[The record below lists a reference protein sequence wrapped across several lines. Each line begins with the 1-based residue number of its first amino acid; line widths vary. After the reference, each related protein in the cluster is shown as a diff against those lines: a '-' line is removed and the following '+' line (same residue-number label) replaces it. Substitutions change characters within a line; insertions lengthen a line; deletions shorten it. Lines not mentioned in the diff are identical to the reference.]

1 MKNIFPKRLY
11 SAVMILI
18 SISFSLFARKND
30 DFKKNQLFAVKTEYF
45 EIIYPEKCRK
55 SAEILYENADKIY
68 IEVAG
73 QYGLTPSFSM
83 PVVLTPAVDSF
94 NAFWTSAPYNHI
106 VIYDTSFS
114 ISSDLSV
121 FSETLIQ
128 TFRHELTHAV
138 TYNMKS
144 PFWNVVSTIFGDCI
158 TPASLW
164 ISSGMAEGA
173 TVTSESAEGEGRLND
188 EFAKHMVK
196 QAKIENKFPSYYDVM
211 GARDKYPAGSFYY
224 FNGAFHQ
231 WLQQEFGM
239 KKYAEF
245 WYKLVNLK
253 AFTVGIAFKKVY
265 GIKLK
270 DAWKK
275 FEKDYP
281 VPEISSNPLETGL
294 IQDFFTS
301 QSDVFSRQNKT
312 GSYISSLTQSQNAIA
327 WLDNYGGRVFYVSKS
342 TLQNEINEIQ
352 NNQSEISQE
361 ESGILKKYE
370 ISQNQKAG
378 IKSKSDK
385 INIIN
390 KPKMLFQIK
399 NAQNINLS
407 DDGRFVTVSYL
418 SENSNGERARTKIY
432 DINQKKFF
440 TVRTK
445 SIKESAIIKNQ
456 EKYFLVSTKYNSP
469 TNSIYIEEIALNSSG
484 NIKSTDF
491 FVQIELPLNVN
502 VSNFIQTNDGEFAFI
517 LKNKLNYSIMTYS
530 FAKEEFTQ
538 YPLPEEKMI
547 IRSLSYNKEDNTF
560 YYSWT
565 FPGTMPRFGQFEPGE
580 KKYTLSG
587 SLSEKY
593 RNKNDNKSGDISGGI
608 FNPVSYG
615 KETVFIGQFYQFSR
629 IMKIPSIKDYFE
641 ATGTTQLYCKNDTV
655 LSLNHADDKN
665 ILQLEKKDFEN
676 QQNNMTFASQKDND
690 HPTQNFPEKK
700 FNPIK
705 YYLQGI
711 FIPFTSFVP
720 DSFGCNAGLT
730 EISGYFPGFTFITS
744 NPWTDGAT
752 SLYTSTFGWDIIQK
766 SFGFE
771 FTGQNATISKLFQS
785 NWDFKTEFDGKG
797 WKNSSALLT
806 FQINLEVGNNSSLSF
821 ANQTGAKI
829 GRQNNLQYLL
839 DFQTKKIYNSIY
851 FEDKIFYSL
860 SDAFSATF
868 SSIRK
873 AGSGRYEKKGVAYTL
888 GIGYRYDSDLSQ
900 SPLEYVN
907 AIQIKQDLELYI
919 PHLMPYSS
927 AYGKTTNFPSKLAFS
942 LFPIEPD
949 YLSKTNYTD
958 FGKSFFDTKL
968 EVILFASE
976 IQKAIPILQ
985 AVYMNDFAISA
996 GYRASLATGTKRTLS
1011 NLEDYRK
1018 FDTTITQIFQGECY
1032 LLDSVYVKGSWS
1044 ITPNLGGLAKSNAK
1058 TTIYLQAAYS
1068 LRHSLLQKNTIPFIF
1083 DIGFSSTY

>member
-1 MKNIFPKRLY
+1 MEKKILIRKKQENSLNKIVSKRLIF
-11 SAVMILI
+11 VVLILVTV
-18 SISFSLFARKND
+18 SFSLFAKND
-30 DFKKNQLFAVKTEYF
+30 DTKRNQLFAVKTEYF

-73 QYGLTPSFSM
+73 QYGFTPSFSM
-83 PVVLTPAVDSF
+83 PVILTPAVDSF

-114 ISSDLSV
+114 ISSDLAV

-144 PFWNVVSTIFGDCI
+144 PFWNFISGIFGDCI

-173 TVTSESAEGEGRLND
+173 TVTSESAGGEGRLND

-196 QAKIENKFPSYYDVM
+196 QAKIENNFPSYYDVM
-211 GARDKYPAGSFYY
+211 GARDKYPSGSFYY

-231 WLQQEFGM
+231 WLQQKFGM
-239 KKYAEF
+239 EKYAEF

-253 AFTVGIAFKKVY
+253 ALTVGIAFKQVY

-270 DAWKK
+270 DAWKG
-275 FEKDYP
+275 FEKSYP
-281 VPEISSNPLETGL
+281 VPEITSNPLETGL
-294 IQDFFTS
+294 VQDFFNS
-301 QSDVFSRQNKT
+301 QNDDFSRQNKT
-312 GSYISSLTQSQNAIA
+312 GSYISSLTQSQDAIA
-327 WLDNYGGRVFYVSKS
+327 WLDNYGGRVFYVSKPA
-342 TLQNEINEIQ
+342 LQNEEKKFQ
-352 NNQSEISQE
+352 NNLHENQQKQYEKLEGNTEGNKSELEKNDI
-361 ESGILKKYE
+361 
-370 ISQNQKAG
+370 
-378 IKSKSDK
+378 IK
-385 INIIN
+385 
-390 KPKMLFQIK
+390 PEMLFQMK
-399 NAQNINLS
+399 NAQQISLS
-407 DDGRFVTVSYL
+407 DDGRFITVSYL

-432 DINQKKFF
+432 DIKKKKFF
-440 TVRTK
+440 TVKTK
-445 SIKESAIIKNQ
+445 SIKESAIIQNQ
-456 EKYFLVSTKYNSP
+456 DKYFLVSAKYTSP
-469 TNSIYIEEIALNSSG
+469 VNSIYIEEIAFNSLDE
-484 NIKSTDF
+484 IKSTDF
-491 FVQIELPLNVN
+491 FTQIELPLNV
-502 VSNFIQTNDGEFAFI
+502 SISDFIQTKDGEFAFI
-517 LKNKLNYSIMTYS
+517 QKNRLDYSIVTYS
-530 FAKEEFTQ
+530 FTKNEFAQ
-538 YPLPEEKMI
+538 YPLPEEKMK
-547 IRSLSYNKEDNTF
+547 IRSLSYNQKENAF
-560 YYSWT
+560 YFSWT
-565 FPGTMPRFGQFEPGE
+565 SPGTMPRLGQFKPNE
-580 KKYTLSG
+580 KRFAFSG
-587 SLSEKY
+587 TFE
-593 RNKNDNKSGDISGGI
+593 DISGGI
-608 FNPVSYG
+608 FNPVSFG

-676 QQNNMTFASQKDND
+676 QQNNMTFASQIDND

-720 DSFGCNAGLT
+720 DNFGCNAGLT

-785 NWDFKTEFDGKG
+785 NWDLKTEFDGKS

-829 GRQNNLQYLL
+829 GRQNNLQDYL
-839 DFQTKKIYNSIY
+839 DSETQKIYRLVYSRN
-851 FEDKIFYSL
+851 KNFYSL

-873 AGSGRYEKKGVAYTL
+873 AGSGRYQKTGAAYTL

-927 AYGKTTNFPSKLAFS
+927 VYGKTTNFPSKLAFS

-968 EVILFASE
+968 EVILFALE

-996 GYRASLATGTKRTLS
+996 GYRASLATGKERTLS
-1011 NLEDYRK
+1011 NLKDYATFGSTVK
-1018 FDTTITQIFQGECY
+1018 QIFQGECY
-1032 LLDSVYVKGSWS
+1032 WLDSVFVKASWS
-1044 ITPNLGGLAKSNAK
+1044 VTPNLGGLARSSAK
-1058 TTIYLQAAYS
+1058 TTLYVQSGFL
-1068 LRHSLLQKNTIPFIF
+1068 LRQSFLQKNTIPFVF
-1083 DIGFSSTY
+1083 DIGFSSNF

>member
-1 MKNIFPKRLY
+1 MLIFF
-11 SAVMILI
+11 AV
-18 SISFSLFARKND
+18 SSFLFARKND
-30 DFKKNQLFAVKTEYF
+30 YFKKNQLFAVKTEYF

-68 IEVAG
+68 IEVAD
-73 QYGLTPSFSM
+73 QYGFTPSFSM

-114 ISSDLSV
+114 ISSDLAV

-144 PFWNVVSTIFGDCI
+144 PFWNFISGIFGDCI

-173 TVTSESAEGEGRLND
+173 TVTSESAGGEGRLND

-196 QAKIENKFPSYYDVM
+196 QAKIENNFPSYYDVM
-211 GARDKYPAGSFYY
+211 GARDKYPSGSFYY

-231 WLQQEFGM
+231 WLQQKFGM
-239 KKYAEF
+239 EKYAEF

-253 AFTVGIAFKKVY
+253 ALTVGIAFKQVY

-270 DAWKK
+270 DAWKE
-275 FEKDYP
+275 FEKSYP
-281 VPEISSNPLETGL
+281 VPEITSNPLETGL
-294 IQDFFTS
+294 VQDFFNS
-301 QSDVFSRQNKT
+301 QNDDFSRQNKT
-312 GSYISSLTQSQNAIA
+312 GSYISSLTQSQDAIA
-327 WLDNYGGRVFYVSKS
+327 WLDNYGGRVFYVPKPA
-342 TLQNEINEIQ
+342 LQNEEKKFQ
-352 NNQSEISQE
+352 NNLHENQQKQYEKLEGNTEGNKSELEKNDI
-361 ESGILKKYE
+361 
-370 ISQNQKAG
+370 
-378 IKSKSDK
+378 IK
-385 INIIN
+385 
-390 KPKMLFQIK
+390 PEMLFQMK
-399 NAQNINLS
+399 NAQQISLS
-407 DDGRFVTVSYL
+407 DDGSLIAVSYL

-432 DINQKKFF
+432 DIKKKKFF
-440 TVRTK
+440 TVKTK
-445 SIKESAIIKNQ
+445 SIKESAIIQNQ
-456 EKYFLVSTKYNSP
+456 DKYFLVSAKYTSP
-469 TNSIYIEEIALNSSG
+469 VNFIYIEEIAFNSLDE
-484 NIKSTDF
+484 IKSTDF
-491 FVQIELPLNVN
+491 FAQIELPLNV
-502 VSNFIQTNDGEFAFI
+502 SISDFIQTKDGEFAFI
-517 LKNKLNYSIMTYS
+517 QKNRLDYSIVTYS
-530 FAKEEFTQ
+530 FIKNEFAQ
-538 YPLPEEKMI
+538 YPLPEEKMK
-547 IRSLSYNKEDNTF
+547 IRSLSYNQKENAF
-560 YYSWT
+560 YFSWT
-565 FPGTMPRFGQFEPGE
+565 SPGTMPRLGQFKPNE
-580 KKYTLSG
+580 KRFAFSG
-587 SLSEKY
+587 TFE
-593 RNKNDNKSGDISGGI
+593 DISGGI
-608 FNPVSYG
+608 FNPVSFG

-676 QQNNMTFASQKDND
+676 QQNNMTFASQIDND

-720 DSFGCNAGLT
+720 DNFGCNAGLT
-730 EISGYFPGFTFITS
+730 EISGYFSGFTFITS

-752 SLYTSTFGWDIIQK
+752 SLYTSTFGWDILNN
-766 SFGFE
+766 SFGIE
-771 FTGQNATISKLFQS
+771 LIGQESTISKLLQM
-785 NWDFKTEFDGKG
+785 NWDIKTEFDSTG

-806 FQINLEVGNNSSLSF
+806 FQTNFDIGNNSSLAF

-829 GRQNNLQYLL
+829 GRQNNLQDYL
-839 DFQTKKIYNSIY
+839 DSETQKIYRLVYSAN
-851 FEDKIFYSL
+851 KKFYSL

-873 AGSGRYEKKGVAYTL
+873 AGSGRYQKTGAAYTL

-927 AYGKTTNFPSKLAFS
+927 VYGKTTNFPSKLAFS

-968 EVILFASE
+968 EVILFALE

-996 GYRASLATGTKRTLS
+996 GYRASLATGKERTLS
-1011 NLEDYRK
+1011 NLKDYATFGSTVK
-1018 FDTTITQIFQGECY
+1018 QIFQGECY
-1032 LLDSVYVKGSWS
+1032 WLDSVFVKVSWS
-1044 ITPNLGGLAKSNAK
+1044 VTPNLGGLARSSAK
-1058 TTIYLQAAYS
+1058 TTLYVQSGFL
-1068 LRHSLLQKNTIPFIF
+1068 LRQPFLQKNTIPFVF
-1083 DIGFSSTY
+1083 DIGFSSNF

>member
-1 MKNIFPKRLY
+1 MLIFF
-11 SAVMILI
+11 AV
-18 SISFSLFARKND
+18 SSFLFARKND
-30 DFKKNQLFAVKTEYF
+30 YFKKNQLFAVKTEYF

-73 QYGLTPSFSM
+73 QYGFTPSFSM

-114 ISSDLSV
+114 ISSDLAV

-144 PFWNVVSTIFGDCI
+144 PFWNFISGIFGDCI

-173 TVTSESAEGEGRLND
+173 TVTSESAGGEGRLND

-196 QAKIENKFPSYYDVM
+196 QAKIENNFPSYYDVM
-211 GARDKYPAGSFYY
+211 GARDKYPSGSFYY

-231 WLQQEFGM
+231 WLQQKFGM
-239 KKYAEF
+239 EKYAEF

-253 AFTVGIAFKKVY
+253 ALTVGIAFKQVY

-270 DAWKK
+270 DAWKE
-275 FEKDYP
+275 FEKSYP
-281 VPEISSNPLETGL
+281 VPEITSNPLETGL
-294 IQDFFTS
+294 VQDFFNS
-301 QSDVFSRQNKT
+301 QNDDFSRQNKT
-312 GSYISSLTQSQNAIA
+312 GSYISSLTQSQDAIA
-327 WLDNYGGRVFYVSKS
+327 WLDNYGGRVFYVSKPA
-342 TLQNEINEIQ
+342 LQNEENKLQ
-352 NNQSEISQE
+352 NNLHENQQKQYEKLEGNTEGNKSELEKNDI
-361 ESGILKKYE
+361 
-370 ISQNQKAG
+370 
-378 IKSKSDK
+378 IK
-385 INIIN
+385 
-390 KPKMLFQIK
+390 PEMLFQMK
-399 NAQNINLS
+399 NAQQISLS
-407 DDGRFVTVSYL
+407 DDGRFITVSYL

-432 DINQKKFF
+432 DIKKKKFF
-440 TVRTK
+440 TVKTK
-445 SIKESAIIKNQ
+445 SIKESAIIQNQ
-456 EKYFLVSTKYNSP
+456 DKYFLVSAKYTSP
-469 TNSIYIEEIALNSSG
+469 VNSIYIEEIAFNSLDE
-484 NIKSTDF
+484 IKSTDF
-491 FVQIELPLNVN
+491 FTQIELPLNV
-502 VSNFIQTNDGEFAFI
+502 SISDFIQTKDGEFAFI
-517 LKNKLNYSIMTYS
+517 QKNRLDYSIVTYS
-530 FAKEEFTQ
+530 FTKNEFAQ
-538 YPLPEEKMI
+538 YPLPEEKMK
-547 IRSLSYNKEDNTF
+547 IRSLSYNQKENAF
-560 YYSWT
+560 YFSWT
-565 FPGTMPRFGQFEPGE
+565 SPGTMPRLGQFKPNE
-580 KKYTLSG
+580 KRFAFSG
-587 SLSEKY
+587 TFE
-593 RNKNDNKSGDISGGI
+593 DISGGI
-608 FNPVSYG
+608 FNPVSFG

-720 DSFGCNAGLT
+720 DNFGCNAGLT
-730 EISGYFPGFTFITS
+730 EISGYFAGLTFITA
-744 NPWTDGAT
+744 NPWTDGST
-752 SLYTSTFGWDIIQK
+752 SLYTSTLGWDILNN
-766 SFGFE
+766 SFGIE
-771 FTGQNATISKLFQS
+771 LIGQESTISKLLQMK
-785 NWDFKTEFDGKG
+785 WDIKTEFDSTG
-797 WKNSSALLT
+797 WKNSSALLN
-806 FQINLEVGNNSSLSF
+806 FQTNFDIGNNSSLAF

-829 GRQNNLQYLL
+829 GRQNNLQDYL
-839 DFQTKKIYNSIY
+839 DSETQKIYRLVYSAN
-851 FEDKIFYSL
+851 KKFYSL

-927 AYGKTTNFPSKLAFS
+927 VYGKTTNFPSKLAFS

-996 GYRASLATGTKRTLS
+996 GYRASLATGKKSTLS
-1011 NLEDYRK
+1011 NLEDYATFGSTVK
-1018 FDTTITQIFQGECY
+1018 QIFQGECY
-1032 LLDSVYVKGSWS
+1032 WLDSVFVKASWS
-1044 ITPNLGGLAKSNAK
+1044 VTPNLGGLARSSAK
-1058 TTIYLQAAYS
+1058 TTLYVQSGFL
-1068 LRHSLLQKNTIPFIF
+1068 LRQSFLQKNTIPFVF
-1083 DIGFSSTY
+1083 DIGFSSNF